1 MRSGQKVPMTD
12 EPYVPE
18 RRPIASR
25 NHTLSIQAASFLAE
39 KGVTPNTISTLG
51 MVAGVLGGVAFACTG
66 LVPWGWALFL
76 VAAAMMQLRLIANML
91 DGMVAIKSQKA
102 SPVGELFNEVPDRV
116 SDTALFIGAGYAA
129 GAMPELGYLAAVG
142 ALFTAYVRAE
152 GKVAGAPQ
160 EFCGPMAKQQRMAVM
175 TLACVLAAII
185 PAKWV
190 PTLASFPECGIMA
203 AALAIVAMGSF
214 VTALRRLWRIGGYL
228 KRK

>member
-1 MRSGQKVPMTD
+1 MTE

-25 NHTLSIQAASFLAE
+25 NHAFSIQAASFLAE

-51 MVAGVLGGVAFACTG
+51 MVAGVLGGIAFALTSHWH
-66 LVPWGWALFL
+66 WGWVLFL

-116 SDTALFIGAGYAA
+116 SDTALFIGAGYAV
-129 GAMPELGYLAAVG
+129 GARPELGYLAAVG
-142 ALFTAYVRAE
+142 ALLTAYVRAE

-175 TLACVLAAII
+175 TLACVLAALL
-185 PAKWV
+185 PANLQ
-190 PTLASFPECGIMA
+190 PQIASLPGCGIMA
-203 AALAIVAMGSF
+203 AALAIVVVGSF
-214 VTALRRLWRIGGYL
+214 ATAIRRLWRIGSYL